1 MATSFWGSFFC
12 GQRKIMNILDLNKIT
27 QSFAGNDILCD
38 VTFAID
44 EQEKV
49 AIVGRNGSGK
59 STLLKIITQE
69 SQPQSGTIA
78 FQKETKIA
86 YISQRLK
93 VIEHQTVLDI
103 LKSGFQSLISVK
115 KAMIHLENKMASG
128 EILSEKDYDR
138 YGKLLD
144 DFQLSGGYEME
155 AKIESVA
162 NGLSIDN
169 LLSKEWQNLSGGQ
182 KAKVKLALS
191 LVQVTNLLVL
201 DEPTNHL
208 DLKTT
213 DWLINHIKHYRG
225 AVIIASHDRHFID
238 QIATKVI
245 EIEDGLSSI
254 YNGNYSFYFQEKQK
268 RIELAFQKY
277 RNQQDRVKK
286 MKQSIHQLQ
295 EWAHTYHNEKFASRA
310 RSMQKALDKIE
321 VFQRPR
327 MVEKNMVMNLT
338 KVEKSSK
345 IIFEAKDIVFQVE
358 KQQDL
363 LKNITFT
370 VKRGNRVAILGDN
383 GVGKSTLLKL
393 LLGLEEVTSGSIYT
407 GPNLSI
413 GYFSQFES
421 ELETQKT
428 IIESYIN
435 QVPMSEADARYQ
447 LSKFLFF
454 NTDVFK
460 NVCNLSGGERK
471 RLRWAQI
478 IGQNPNVLVLDEPTN
493 DLDIGSIEM
502 LEDTLDDYQGTV
514 IAVSHDR
521 YFVNNHF
528 DNHYALENKQLIKL

>member
-144 DFQLSGGYEME
+144 DFQLFGGYEME

-208 DLKTT
+208 DLTT
-213 DWLINHIKHYRG
+213 DWLIDHIKHYRG

-268 RIELAFQKY
+268 RIALALQKY

-286 MKQSIHQLQ
+286 MKQSIRQLQ

-460 NVCNLSGGERK
+460 KVCNLSGGERK

-478 IGQNPNVLVLDEPTN
+478 IGQNPNVLVLDKPTN

-528 DNHYALENKQLIKL
+528 DTHYALENKPLIKL